1 MPGPKR
7 SARHLRLM
15 KGTLERG
22 RDDMPATIGI
32 LAFDGTPNPP
42 SWMQNRDA
50 LDEWGRLAPLLLANR
65 LLTPGNIN
73 ALSTYCQMQ
82 GEFVALY
89 RAGKI
94 PTAAHLTAHRRI
106 AGDLGLSAI
115 RAPGAVRKEN
125 IFANNIR
132 PRTV

>member
-1 MPGPKR
+1 MR
-7 SARHLRLM
+7 
-15 KGTLERG
+15 GTLQRC
-22 RDDMPATIGI
+22 RDDTLPVAGI

-42 SWMQNRDA
+42 NWMQNRDA
-50 LDEWGRLAPLLLANR
+50 LDEWGRLAPLLIANR
-65 LLTPGNIN
+65 LLTAGNVN
-73 ALSTYCQMQ
+73 ALSNYCQMQ

-106 AGDLGLSAI
+106 AGDLGLSTI

-125 IFANNIR
+125 IFANNIK